1 MKKQLMPTALKLLEC
16 YCFKTV
22 PEFGHHS
29 QLSMQAM
36 QQAKLVK

>member
-1 MKKQLMPTALKLLEC
+1 MPTALKLLEC

-29 QLSMQAM
+29 QLSMQ
-36 QQAKLVK
+36 QAKLQQQQQNI